1 MNFIC
6 FVRNRLFHRVSRGIS
21 RYIGDGFSGI
31 RHVLRLGNWCRGLE
45 YGSLVWIVVMFVWN
59 SEDGAGF

>member
-6 FVRNRLFHRVSRGIS
+6 FVRNRLFHRVSR
-21 RYIGDGFSGI
+21 YIGDGFSRI
-31 RHVLRLGNWCRGLE
+31 RHVLRLGNWCWGLE

>member
-6 FVRNRLFHRVSRGIS
+6 FVRNRLFHRVSR
-21 RYIGDGFSGI
+21 YIGDEFSRI
-31 RHVLRLGNWCRGLE
+31 RHVLRLGNWCWGLE